1 VKRTAIHVAILCVLP
16 MSFAQLASA
25 QEIANVAGKWDVTI
39 RIAGQNVSEEWMIQQ
54 DGGDITAT
62 VKSASGELK
71 VKGEVNSI
79 AFRSDFKDNAGMDTK
94 VRASVFGDTM
104 NGSVTIGK
112 KEYLWSA
119 KRSKP

>member
-1 VKRTAIHVAILCVLP
+1 MKRTAIHLATLCLLTV
-16 MSFAQLASA
+16 SFAQLASS
-25 QEIANVAGKWDVTI
+25 QEIANVAGKWAVTI
-39 RIAGQNVSEEWMIQQ
+39 RIAGQNVSEEWTIQQ

-62 VKSASGELK
+62 IKGASGELK

-79 AFRSDFKDNAGMDTK
+79 AFRSDFKDNTGMDTK

-104 NGSVTIGK
+104 NGSITIGN

-119 KRSKP
+119 KRSTP